1 VGIHLRKDGNSVGDL
16 LNILISRNGI
26 WVKNP
31 FTWDVF
37 LKHGKNIQEYKY
49 SIIYV
54 YSER

>member
-37 LKHGKNIQEYKY
+37 LKHGKNIQTI
-49 SIIYV
+49 IIYV